1 MKLLVCNNLG
11 KWKCSIVIPLCQR
24 IGRAHEWC
32 SFTLCPVGTHSR
44 ISHGQISDWG
54 LPNICSP
61 KNTVLILKRLV
72 KLPLFV
78 FRRKQKTVESG
89 KKMEKHWKWVHRP
102 ENVPW
107 WKGSG
112 KREESKTITW
122 IAWRISR
129 VIPIYYSLEMLQQ
142 ATGFVG
148 GLKSPNMHWTTKIP
162 CLCLWKMYHIWFY
175 PGSQFLSGI
184 AIFSDPVEPHLTSS

>member
-1 MKLLVCNNLG
+1 MVKLIHIEATFRRTPCVPITQIFNKWFLPKFHYHWNFSNNTVVKLIFAAKCQPLHFSMKLLVCNYLG

-78 FRRKQKTVESG
+78 FRQKQKTVESG
-89 KKMEKHWKWVHRP
+89 KKMWNLERKWKSTG
-102 ENVPW
+102 N
-107 WKGSG
+107 GC
-112 KREESKTITW
+112 ID
-122 IAWRISR
+122 
-129 VIPIYYSLEMLQQ
+129 LEMG
-142 ATGFVG
+142 A
-148 GLKSPNMHWTTKIP
+148 
-162 CLCLWKMYHIWFY
+162 
-175 PGSQFLSGI
+175 
-184 AIFSDPVEPHLTSS
+184 